1 MKLSKEV
8 KNQLNQLDKAWDS
21 IANQKLNTA
30 LDHVLYVLNKAKI
43 VTTGG
48 DIPLEES
55 TEWCKRKLS
64 AAFTPSQK
72 VGRQTLLT
80 LLNKVTLNLEDETSI
95 SMASTCLKHF
105 REESKAA

>member
-8 KNQLNQLDKAWDS
+8 KNQLNQLDETWDKL
-21 IANQKLNTA
+21 ANQKLNTA
-30 LDHVLYVLNKAKI
+30 LDHVLYVLDKAKI
-43 VTTGG
+43 VTDGG

-64 AAFTPSQK
+64 AAFTPSHT
-72 VGRQTLLT
+72 VGRRT
-80 LLNKVTLNLEDETSI
+80 LLNLLNTAVFGLKDETSV

-105 REESKAA
+105 KEESLAA